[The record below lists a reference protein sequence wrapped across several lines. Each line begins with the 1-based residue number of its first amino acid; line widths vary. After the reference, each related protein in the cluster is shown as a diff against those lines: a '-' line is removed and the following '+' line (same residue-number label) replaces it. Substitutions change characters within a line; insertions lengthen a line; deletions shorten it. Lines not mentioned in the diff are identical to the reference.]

1 LTVHIKFI
9 GSFRN
14 ITGRNKLS
22 LRLEGSVPF
31 KDVAEKVVKELPELE
46 KVLGSGEFE
55 VSSTSMLVL
64 VNGKELSVLQGLKTM
79 IKTGDELV
87 FVPIVHGG

>member
-14 ITGRNKLS
+14 VSGRNKLS
-22 LRLEGSVPF
+22 LRLERSVPF
-31 KDVAEKVVKELPELE
+31 KDVMEKVLKELPELE
-46 KVLGSGEFE
+46 KLLGSGECE
-55 VSSTSMLVL
+55 VSRRSVLVL
-64 VNGKELSVLQGLKTM
+64 VNGRELSVLQGLKTM
-79 IKTGDELV
+79 IKIGDELV